1 MIIDGKDLV
10 MGRVCTFAA
19 KKALLG
25 EKVDIVNCEH
35 MIITGNRDHIFSE
48 IKRRKDMGTYK
59 GPHLFRVP
67 DRFVRRTVRGMLP
80 YKQPRGMAAL
90 KKIMCYRGVP
100 EGFKSLKLET
110 IPEANVSKMANLK
123 YVTVGDVCKH
133 LGGKV

>member
-1 MIIDGKDLV
+1 MIIDGKNLI
-10 MGRVCTFAA
+10 MGRVCTVAA

-35 MIITGNRDHIFSE
+35 IIITGNRAHILSE
-48 IKRRKDMGTYK
+48 YKRRKDMGTYV
-59 GPHLFRVP
+59 GPHLNRVP

-90 KKIMCYRGVP
+90 KRVMCYRGVP
-100 EGFKSLKLET
+100 EGFKDKKMET
-110 IPEANVSKMANLK
+110 LPEANVSKMANLK